1 MPNRYEREI
10 EEILRNLDRTEPRQG
25 LGERIRAFNRPRPA
39 APRRANPRI
48 TLTRVETLLL
58 LGIAFALISAGLT
71 FYDNGQNYISG
82 GFAVAGF
89 VAIVLGLVI
98 AWNERFRGAVHPTF
112 RGSNVVDMT
121 PPRRHNPFTAVA
133 TQFRIFRLKLRYW
146 RTRGKE

>member
-39 APRRANPRI
+39 PRRPAPRVA
-48 TLTRVETLLL
+48 LTRVETLLL
-58 LGIAFALISAGLT
+58 IGIGCGLVAAGLT
-71 FYDNGQNYISG
+71 FYTNTQTYVSG

-89 VAIVLGLVI
+89 IAIVLGLVI
-98 AWNERFRGAVHPTF
+98 AWDERFRGASRTTW
-112 RGSNVVDMT
+112 RGNNVVNMA
-121 PPRRHNPFTAVA
+121 PARRRNPFSAIA

-146 RTRGKE
+146 RTRGKG

>member
-39 APRRANPRI
+39 PRHTAPRL

-58 LGIAFALISAGLT
+58 IGIACALVAVGLT
-71 FYDNGQNYISG
+71 FYNNTQTYVSG

-98 AWNERFRGAVHPTF
+98 AWNERFRGAARPTW
-112 RGSNVVDMT
+112 RGSNVTSMT
-121 PPRRHNPFTAVA
+121 ATRRRNPLSAIA
-133 TQFRIFRLKLRYW
+133 TRFRIFRLKLRYW
-146 RTRGKE
+146 RSRGKG